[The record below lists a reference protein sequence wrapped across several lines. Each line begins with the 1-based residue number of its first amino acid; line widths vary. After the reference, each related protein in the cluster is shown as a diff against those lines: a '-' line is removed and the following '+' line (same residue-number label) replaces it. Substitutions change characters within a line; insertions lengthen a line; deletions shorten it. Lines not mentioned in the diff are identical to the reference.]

1 MRSLQVKFSA
11 LVVML
16 LVAACVS
23 LALVATQ
30 HERGALE
37 DEIEKRAR
45 TLVRNLAGAAKDPLL
60 EVEQG
65 KFDDELTLDRLI
77 EEVGMSGGVVG
88 ARLLGRD
95 RVNRDVFLR
104 GRHAVVAGRLADD
117 LPTGR
122 YLPCA
127 APDTEVR

>member
-23 LALVATQ
+23 LALVATR

-45 TLVRNLAGAAKDPLL
+45 TLVDKVRPAANALR
-60 EVEQG
+60 VVC
-65 KFDDELTLDRLI
+65 DRL
-77 EEVGMSGGVVG
+77 ESTT
-88 ARLLGRD
+88 AAALWP
-95 RVNRDVFLR
+95 F
-104 GRHAVVAGRLADD
+104 
-117 LPTGR
+117 PT
-122 YLPCA
+122 YHQMLFQ
-127 APDTEVR
+127 